1 MSQGQNMK
9 QTARKK
15 QTLTIVPES
24 KLKKPFQG
32 MLDGEKE
39 PYSPMELVI
48 NSKKRVR

>member
-1 MSQGQNMK
+1 
-9 QTARKK
+9 
-15 QTLTIVPES
+15 VPES

-48 NSKKRVR
+48 NSKKKDLLALLDKK